1 MFKNDNFY
9 FMSQPCYRSKMR
21 EKKAK
26 QQIHEFN
33 IEEIDRDLPEIDL
46 MIDYL
51 ENNVPEIDYE

>member
-1 MFKNDNFY
+1 
-9 FMSQPCYRSKMR
+9 MR

-51 ENNVPEIDYE
+51 ENNVPEINYE